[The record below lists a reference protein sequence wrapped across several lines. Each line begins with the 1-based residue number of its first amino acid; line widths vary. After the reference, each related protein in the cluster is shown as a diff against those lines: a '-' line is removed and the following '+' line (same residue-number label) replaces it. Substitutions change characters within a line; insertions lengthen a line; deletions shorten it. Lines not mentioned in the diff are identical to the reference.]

1 MGIYKYSYRF
11 NASHNTSGRDEGR
24 HTHSF
29 EVVFYIKQQVKFFY
43 ETEKMVNQYMQKYMG
58 AYLNDVMEKT
68 PTIENMAETFFVD
81 KEGNIV
87 GETYSGSRSL
97 EDWKEIVEKEQGQL
111 SQ

>member
-81 KEGNIV
+81 INCFDGDFEV
-87 GETYSGSRSL
+87 VRLDMSDSPVQTYIIG
-97 EDWKEIVEKEQGQL
+97 VEEV
-111 SQ
+111 

>member
-43 ETEKMVNQYMQKYMG
+43 ETEKLVNQYMQKYMG
-58 AYLNDVMEKT
+58 SYLNDVMEKT

-81 KEGNIV
+81 IN
-87 GETYSGSRSL
+87 SL
-97 EDWKEIVEKEQGQL
+97 EGDFEVVRLDMSDSPVQTYIIGVEEV
-111 SQ
+111 

>member
-43 ETEKMVNQYMQKYMG
+43 ETEKLVNQYMQKYMG

-81 KEGNIV
+81 IN
-87 GETYSGSRSL
+87 SL
-97 EDWKEIVEKEQGQL
+97 EGDFEVVRLDMSDSPVQTYIIGVEEV
-111 SQ
+111 

>member
-43 ETEKMVNQYMQKYMG
+43 ETEKLVNQYMQKYMG

-81 KEGNIV
+81 INGFDGDFEV
-87 GETYSGSRSL
+87 VRLDMSDSPVQTYIIG
-97 EDWKEIVEKEQGQL
+97 VEEV
-111 SQ
+111 